1 MIVGYSPEVQA
12 IFGTLFTWG
21 LTAAGSALV
30 FFMSGTQVT
39 IFSQVSKLDHQF
51 NFSFI
56 LMKRKFLDS
65 SLGFA
70 AGVMLAASYWS
81 LLAPAIEMAE
91 SSGMYGESGEYA
103 FAPVALG
110 FFMGA
115 LFVFAADQLMH
126 YFKIGSTELMMGIL
140 FRKKNL
146 FSVVFNFVFLI
157 AFIVD
162 LNIDY
167 NSSPEMKQKHI
178 KNNSGPKILSKSY
191 KDGLIKRKAQLPT
204 GDEEE
209 LRLGLSDED
218 YSKLHKQSDEKWKR
232 ILLLVIAITVHNIP
246 G

>member
-1 MIVGYSPEVQA
+1 M
-12 IFGTLFTWG
+12 
-21 LTAAGSALV
+21 
-30 FFMSGTQVT
+30 
-39 IFSQVSKLDHQF
+39 
-51 NFSFI
+51 
-56 LMKRKFLDS
+56 
-65 SLGFA
+65 
-70 AGVMLAASYWS
+70 
-81 LLAPAIEMAE
+81 
-91 SSGMYGESGEYA
+91 
-103 FAPVALG
+103 
-110 FFMGA
+110 
-115 LFVFAADQLMH
+115 
-126 YFKIGSTELMMGIL
+126 
-140 FRKKNL
+140 
-146 FSVVFNFVFLI
+146 VFNFVFLI

-178 KNNSGPKILSKSY
+178 KNNSGPKILNKSY